1 MPTFERG
8 GTMLGLI
15 IFGTRG
21 VTTEQAHG
29 EFFCPGCSAKQ
40 AYVHKAC
47 RRYFTLYFI
56 PLIPLNVVGEY
67 IECQRCTG
75 TFKIEVLQLDPEADA
90 RRQEAEFH
98 KAMRRVLA
106 LITLA
111 DGKVEESELA
121 AMAGILGKL
130 GKRDVTRAELEAELT
145 AAAAS
150 RVDVVDYCREMKGY
164 LNDSGC
170 ELVVRAAILVAMVD
184 GSFDDS
190 ERALVMKI
198 GSAFQMSRARM
209 TALLPEA
216 TAATSEPGPRGT
228 PSPPT

>member
-1 MPTFERG
+1 
-8 GTMLGLI
+8 MLGLI

-21 VTTEQAHG
+21 VTTDQGHG
-29 EFFCPGCSAKQ
+29 EFFCPGCSGKQ
-40 AYVHKAC
+40 TYVHKAC

-56 PLIPLNVVGEY
+56 PLIPLNLVGEY

-75 TFKIEVLQLDPEADA
+75 TFKMEVLQLDPEADS

-111 DGKVEESELA
+111 DGKVEDSEIA
-121 AMAGILGKL
+121 AMTMILGKL
-130 GKRDVTRAELEAELT
+130 GKREVARAELEAELK

-150 RVDVVDYCREMKGY
+150 RIDVVEYCREMKGY

-170 ELVVRAAILVAMVD
+170 EMVVRAAILVASVD
-184 GSFDDS
+184 GNFDDS

-198 GSAFQMSRARM
+198 GSAFQMSRARI
-209 TALLPEA
+209 TALFPEA
-216 TAATSEPGPRGT
+216 STAASEPGSQDP
-228 PSPPT
+228 PSPPV

>member
-1 MPTFERG
+1 
-8 GTMLGLI
+8 MLGLI

-21 VTTEQAHG
+21 VTTDQAHG
-29 EFFCPGCSAKQ
+29 EFYCPGCSARQ

-56 PLIPLNVVGEY
+56 PLIPLDQIGEY
-67 IECQRCTG
+67 IECQCCTG

-90 RRQEAEFH
+90 RLQEAEFH

-111 DGKVEESELA
+111 DGKVEDLEIA

-130 GKRDVTRAELEAELT
+130 GKRDVTREELEAEL
-145 AAAAS
+145 AAAAAAKM
-150 RVDVVDYCREMKGY
+150 DVVAYCREMKGY

-170 ELVVRAAILVAMVD
+170 ELVVRAAILVASVD
-184 GSFDDS
+184 GHLDDS

-198 GSAFQMSRARM
+198 GSALQMPRARI
-209 TALLPEA
+209 TALFPTAGPPE
-216 TAATSEPGPRGT
+216 SEPGTSGS

>member
-1 MPTFERG
+1 
-8 GTMLGLI
+8 MLGLI

-21 VTTEQAHG
+21 VTTDQAHG
-29 EFFCPGCSAKQ
+29 EFFCPGCRAKQ

-56 PLIPLNVVGEY
+56 PLIPLNLIGEY

-90 RRQEAEFH
+90 RLQEAEFH

-111 DGKVEESELA
+111 DGKVEDSEIA
-121 AMAGILGKL
+121 AMAMVLGKL

-145 AAAAS
+145 AAAAAK
-150 RVDVVDYCREMKGY
+150 VDIVEYCREMKGY

-170 ELVVRAAILVAMVD
+170 ELVVRAAILVATVD
-184 GSFDDS
+184 GHFDDN

-198 GSAFQMSRARM
+198 GSAFQMPRARI
-209 TALLPEA
+209 TALFP
-216 TAATSEPGPRGT
+216 AATPAAREPDTRAT
-228 PSPPT
+228 PNPPS